1 MNELRIPIHGGTCL
15 LRPIHERAI
24 RVQIIP
30 KESPE
35 NWDSPA
41 IVGPASPAFT
51 TGDTAESAML
61 RVAGISATFDKK
73 QETLSFHDASGKLV
87 LEEAPGTRRL
97 DPGTIQGVPCHE
109 VHQGFISPPDEHLHG
124 LGQFQDGHANLR
136 GVTRRLL
143 QVNTQIAIPFLLSSR
158 GYGLFWHQ
166 PGMTDFNPADEL
178 IPLEKDPAEGPEFTM
193 TVTGSEGAYT
203 DTCRIRTYHG
213 VIEVPEGADQVFFL
227 DYGEMTNRHAL
238 FIDEEPVLYQENFWL
253 PPSADVRLRL
263 TPGRHTIR
271 VVATK
276 GEPTL
281 HVRTVDDVTTLR
293 SPHAHSLD
301 YVVFAGETAD
311 EILSAYRDVTGHAP
325 MLPLWAFGFWQCRE
339 RYTSQQ
345 ELLENARAYR
355 ERKLPVDVMVQDWQ
369 YWPKDQ
375 WAGMQFDAERFPDPA
390 AMTAELHSMHM
401 ALVISVWEN
410 VSKDSDLGRAYEQDN
425 CYVPGSPW
433 LDLTNPRVQA
443 AHWEAMRTRLFDF
456 GIDGWW
462 LDATEPENDAL
473 RGTMT
478 HLGPGELNRIT
489 YPLYVSKAVY
499 DGQRAAAPDRRVC
512 ILTRSA
518 YPGQQRYASITWS
531 GDIGWDWDAFR
542 RQIVSG
548 LNYCASGLPYWTTDI
563 GGFFRPDD
571 QYNDASYHEIL
582 IRWFQF
588 GAFNP
593 IFRIHGFGSDTE
605 IWRYG
610 ERFELAARKVLD
622 LRYRL
627 LPYLYSAS
635 WQTTAN
641 GSTIMRPMLMDFAHD
656 PDAMSASHQFL
667 FGPSILVTPV
677 TQPGATSQ
685 RVHLPAGT
693 DWYDFW
699 TGERHAGGQ
708 TVVAD
713 APFDQIPLF
722 IRAGAILPLGPFLQ
736 HTGEKPGA
744 PLELRIYPG
753 ADGAFTLYEDSGDG
767 FGYETGERATID
779 LQWNDASRTLRIGT
793 RDGRYPGMTEQR
805 EIHLVVVRAGHG
817 VGASETPGITATYAG
832 AAIEM
837 VALSSDPGFFE

>member
-1 MNELRIPIHGGTCL
+1 MNELRIPIQGGTCVL
-15 LRPIHERAI
+15 CPIHERAI

-30 KESPE
+30 DGSTGD
-35 NWDSPA
+35 WQSPA
-41 IVGPASPAFT
+41 IVTPATPAFT
-51 TGDTAESAML
+51 SETSAGNITL
-61 RVAGISATFDKK
+61 RTSGISATFDSKR
-73 QETLSFHDASGKLV
+73 ETLCFRDAAGKLL

-97 DPGTIQGVPCHE
+97 DPGAIQGVPCHA
-109 VHQGFISPPDEHLHG
+109 VQQGFVSPPGEHLHG

-143 QVNTQIAIPFLLSSR
+143 QVNTQIALPFILSNL

-166 PGMTDFNPADEL
+166 PGMTDFNPADEV
-178 IPLEKDPAEGPEFTM
+178 IALEKDPAEGPEFTM
-193 TVTGSEGAYT
+193 TVTGSVGAYT

-213 VIEVPEGADQVFFL
+213 SVDVADGRDRVLFL

-238 FIDEEPVLYQENFWL
+238 YVDDVPVIYQENFWL
-253 PPSADVRLRL
+253 PPSADARISL
-263 TPGRHTIR
+263 TPGKHTIR

-276 GEPTL
+276 GEPAL
-281 HVRTVDDVTTLR
+281 RARTVDDVTTFR

-301 YVVFAGETAD
+301 YVVFSGSTTD
-311 EILSAYRDVTGHAP
+311 EILAAYRDVTGHAP
-325 MLPLWAFGFWQCRE
+325 MLPLWAYGFWQCRE

-345 ELLENARAYR
+345 DLLENARGYR
-355 ERKLPVDVMVQDWQ
+355 ERRLPVDVMVQDWQ
-369 YWPKDQ
+369 YWPKEQ
-375 WAGMQFDAERFPDPA
+375 WAGMQFDAARYPDPA
-390 AMTAELHSMHM
+390 AMTAELRGMHM
-401 ALVISVWEN
+401 ALIISVWEN
-410 VSKDSDLGRAYEQDN
+410 VSKDSDLGRAYEASD

-433 LDLTNPRVQA
+433 LDMTSPRVQA
-443 AHWEAMRTRLFDF
+443 AHWEAMKTRLFDL

-473 RGTMT
+473 AGTTT
-478 HLGPGELNRIT
+478 HLGPGELNRLT

-542 RQIVSG
+542 RQIVAG

-571 QYNDASYHEIL
+571 QYTDTAYHEIL

-588 GAFNP
+588 GTFNP

-610 ERFELAARKVLD
+610 ARFESAARRMLD

-627 LPYLYSAS
+627 LPYLYATA
-635 WQTTAN
+635 WQTTSK
-641 GSTIMRPMLMDFAHD
+641 GYTIMRPMLMDFAHD
-656 PDAMSASHQFL
+656 GNALSAKHQFL

-677 TQPGATSQ
+677 TEPGISTQA
-685 RVHLPAGT
+685 VHLPSGS

-699 TGERHAGGQ
+699 TGARHAGGQ
-708 TVVAD
+708 TLAAD

-722 IRAGAILPLGPFLQ
+722 VRAGAIIPLGPCSQ
-736 HTGEKPGA
+736 YTGEHPEA
-744 PLELRIYPG
+744 PLEIRIYPG
-753 ADGAFTLYEDSGDG
+753 ADGTFTLYDDSGDG
-767 FGYETGERATID
+767 FAYENGARATVE
-779 LQWNDASRTLRIGT
+779 LKWNDRTRTLDIGA
-793 RDGRYPGMTEQR
+793 RQGNYPGMPAKRQL
-805 EIHLVVVRAGHG
+805 HLVVV
-817 VGASETPGITATYAG
+817 SPGQGAG
-832 AAIEM
+832 AVETEGTAIAYEGSPIQ
-837 VALSSDPGFFE
+837 VSL

>member
-1 MNELRIPIHGGTCL
+1 MNELRIPIQGGTCV

-30 KESPE
+30 GNNAE
-35 NWDSPA
+35 NWECPA
-41 IVGPASPAFT
+41 IVDPAAPGFT
-51 TGDTAESAML
+51 SESTPETLTL
-61 RVAGISATFDKK
+61 RTKGISATFDIK
-73 QETLSFHDASGKLV
+73 QEILSFHDAAGKIL

-97 DPGTIQGVPCHE
+97 DPGVIQGVPCHA
-109 VHQGFISPPDEHLHG
+109 VQQGFISPPGEHLHG

-143 QVNTQIAIPFLLSSR
+143 QVNTQIALPFILSNR

-166 PGMTDFNPADEL
+166 PGMTDFNPADEVVAL
-178 IPLEKDPAEGPEFTM
+178 QKDPAEGPEFTM
-193 TVTGSEGAYT
+193 TVTGSVGAYT

-213 VIEVPEGADQVFFL
+213 SIEVADEGDQVLFL

-238 FIDEEPVLYQENFWL
+238 YVDDVPMLYQENFWL
-253 PPSADVRLRL
+253 PPSADVRVSL

-281 HVRTVDDVTTLR
+281 HFRTVGDVTTFR

-301 YVVFAGETAD
+301 YVVFAGTNAD
-311 EILSAYRDVTGHAP
+311 EILGAYRDVTGHAP
-325 MLPLWAFGFWQCRE
+325 MLPLWAYGFWQCRE

-345 ELLENARAYR
+345 DLLENARAYR

-369 YWPKDQ
+369 YWPKEQ
-375 WAGMQFDAERFPDPA
+375 WAGMQFDSERYPDPA
-390 AMTAELHSMHM
+390 AMTAELRSLHM
-401 ALVISVWEN
+401 ALIISVWEN
-410 VSKDSDLGRAYEQDN
+410 VSKDSDLGRAYEQSN
-425 CYVPGSPW
+425 CYVPDSPW
-433 LDLTNPRVQA
+433 LDLTNPRVQT
-443 AHWEAMRTRLFDF
+443 AHWEAMRTRLFDL

-473 RGTMT
+473 VGTMT
-478 HLGPGELNRIT
+478 HLGPGELNRLT
-489 YPLYVSKAVY
+489 YPLYVSQAVY

-542 RQIVSG
+542 RQIVAG

-571 QYNDASYHEIL
+571 QYNDPAYHEIL

-610 ERFELAARKVLD
+610 DRFESAARKMLN

-627 LPYLYSAS
+627 LPYLYAAA
-635 WQTTAN
+635 WQTTSN
-641 GSTIMRPMLMDFAHD
+641 GGTIMRPMLMDFAHD
-656 PDAMSASHQFL
+656 PDALTANHQFL
-667 FGPSILVTPV
+667 FGPSLLVTPV
-677 TQPGATSQ
+677 TEPGATTQ
-685 RVHLPAGT
+685 PVRLPSGN

-699 TGERHAGGQ
+699 TGACHSGGQ
-708 TVVAD
+708 TLTSD

-722 IRAGAILPLGPFLQ
+722 VRAGAIIPLGPFAQ
-736 HTGEKPGA
+736 HTGEHPDA

-753 ADGAFTLYEDSGDG
+753 NDGEFALYEDSGDG
-767 FGYETGERATID
+767 FAYENGERATID
-779 LQWNDASRTLRIGT
+779 LKWKDSTRTLDIGA
-793 RDGRYPGMTEQR
+793 RQGSYAGMPAKRQL
-805 EIHLVVVRAGHG
+805 HLVLVSPGHG
-817 VGASETPGITATYAG
+817 TGATETQDITITYDGTACSVG
-832 AAIEM
+832 
-837 VALSSDPGFFE
+837 L

>member
-1 MNELRIPIHGGTCL
+1 MNDLRIPIQGGTCV
-15 LRPIHERAI
+15 LRPIHQRAI

-30 KESPE
+30 TESTE
-35 NWDSPA
+35 NWESPA
-41 IVGPASPAFT
+41 IVHPASPSFT
-51 TGDTAESAML
+51 TNDASNTL
-61 RVAGISATFDKK
+61 TIRTAGISATFDKN
-73 QETLSFHDASGKLV
+73 QETLSFHDISGKLL
-87 LEEAPGTRRL
+87 LEEAAKTRRL
-97 DPGTIQGVPCHE
+97 NSGTIQGVPCHE
-109 VHQGFISPPDEHLHG
+109 VQQGFISPPDEHLHG

-143 QVNTQIAIPFLLSSR
+143 QVNTQIAIPFLLSNR
-158 GYGLFWHQ
+158 GYGMLWHQ
-166 PGMTDFNPADEL
+166 PGVTDFNPADEL
-178 IPLEKDPAEGPEFTM
+178 IPLEKDAAEGPEFTM

-213 VIEVPEGADQVFFL
+213 SIEIANGEDLVFFL

-238 FIDEEPVLYQENFWL
+238 YIDDEPVLYQENFWL
-253 PPSADVRLRL
+253 PPSADVRVNL

-281 HVRTVDDVTTLR
+281 RVRKVDDVTTLR

-301 YVVFAGETAD
+301 YVVFAGANSD
-311 EILSAYRDVTGHAP
+311 EILAAYRDVTGHAP
-325 MLPLWAFGFWQCRE
+325 MLPRWAYGFWQCRE

-345 ELLENARAYR
+345 DLLENARTYR

-369 YWPKDQ
+369 YWPQDQ

-390 AMTAELHSMHM
+390 AMTAELRSMHL

-410 VSKDSDLGRAYEQDN
+410 VSKDSDLGRAYEKDN
-425 CYVPGSPW
+425 CYVPDSPW
-433 LDLTNPRVQA
+433 LDLTNPRVQT
-443 AHWEAMRTRLFDF
+443 AHWEAMRTRLFNL
-456 GIDGWW
+456 GINGWW

-473 RGTMT
+473 LGTMT

-499 DGQRAAAPDRRVC
+499 DGQRAAAPDHRVC

-542 RQIVSG
+542 RQIVAG

-571 QYNDASYHEIL
+571 QYNDPSYHEIL

-610 ERFELAARKVLD
+610 DRFEKAARKMLD

-627 LPYLYSAS
+627 LPYLYSAA
-635 WQTTAN
+635 WQTTSS
-641 GSTIMRPMLMDFAHD
+641 GSTIMRPMLMDFSHD
-656 PDAMSASHQFL
+656 PLALSASNQFL

-677 TQPGATSQ
+677 TEPGVSTQS
-685 RVHLPAGT
+685 VHLPSGN

-699 TGERHAGGQ
+699 TGASYTGGQ
-708 TVVAD
+708 SLTAN

-722 IRAGAILPLGPFLQ
+722 VRAGAIIPIGPFLQ
-736 HTGEKPGA
+736 HTGEKPEA

-767 FGYETGERATID
+767 FGYENGEHATIE
-779 LQWNDASRTLRIGT
+779 LKWNDQKQVLSIGA
-793 RDGRYPGMTEQR
+793 RQGSYLGMPSKR
-805 EIHLVVVRAGHG
+805 EFHLVIVSSGHG
-817 VGASETPGITATYAG
+817 IGSTETSTLTVVYDGKAMEVSMA
-832 AAIEM
+832 
-837 VALSSDPGFFE
+837 